1 MRVPWMRRCSMGS
14 SRARRTRRQ
23 KADTD
28 NYEYHKSVFGSVNH
42 GIGCLPSQSVR
53 RPKIFSARQKIEDG
67 DQFSYQS
74 P

>member
-1 MRVPWMRRCSMGS
+1 MRRCSMGS
-14 SRARRTRRQ
+14 SGARRTGRP

-53 RPKIFSARQKIEDG
+53 RPKTCSAWQKIKDG
-67 DQFSYQS
+67 DQSGSQS